1 MVDMNVNMSGI
12 SNSMKGIWEPR
23 AAQPKPNADLSGMQK
38 MGGSDDKKTDFANAV
53 KGYISKVDDLQ
64 QTSNMSI
71 KDLLSGKN
79 EDINSVVSQVAKAD
93 ISFKLLVGVRNKL
106 IEAYKQ
112 TMNMPL

>member
-1 MVDMNVNMSGI
+1 MVNLNANISGVQ
-12 SNSMKGIWEPR
+12 NLMKGISEPHSVQPR
-23 AAQPKPNADLSGMQK
+23 ANHNSSGMPK
-38 MGGSDDKKTDFANAV
+38 VEDSDDKKADFANAV
-53 KGYISKVDDLQ
+53 KSYISKVSDLQ
-64 QTSNMSI
+64 QSSNMSI

-79 EDINSVVSQVAKAD
+79 EDITSVISAVAKAD